1 MLSTLDWKNSEDSRD
16 IVHIVVQALVEGR
29 LVVLPADTGYHLVAS
44 GLRDQYLPHWR
55 QLTQNDQIGTS
66 SLLLRSPQEL
76 LDYAVSLSPVAS
88 RMSSRG
94 WPGPLVMELKT
105 DQHRSLMS
113 QLPDQVRP
121 LVEQAGFSR
130 YRVATHEVL
139 RQALRLMLG
148 PLLAAPI
155 KHLGRP
161 LHSLGSPLKLPG
173 VSIVVNDGPTI
184 HEDYST
190 IVRVDQ
196 NCCSVTSSGVVVGD
210 GLHRLAQFVVLLVC
224 TGNTCRSPMAEV
236 ILRDKLVQRFGSPQ
250 AAQQAA
256 YVGSAGL
263 SAFPGGPASIEAQA
277 VVAQRGLSL
286 QEHQSHS
293 VTAHSLQQADLI
305 LTMTRA
311 HRAGIV
317 ELMPEVA
324 GKVHLVSGGSSD
336 VSDPF
341 GGSEAVYSAC
351 AEQIDR
357 FLDQWLERL
366 DDSVFPV
373 WNS

>member
-1 MLSTLDWKNSEDSRD
+1 MLSTLDWKNSEDARD

-29 LVVLPADTGYHLVAS
+29 MVALPADTGYHLVAS
-44 GLRDQYLPHWR
+44 GLREQYVEKWK
-55 QLTQNDQIGTS
+55 QLAESEQIGCN

-76 LDYAVSLSPVAS
+76 LDFVVSLSPVAS
-88 RMSSRG
+88 RMSQRG
-94 WPGPLVMELKT
+94 WPGPLTLELKAT
-105 DQHRSLMS
+105 GHRSLMS
-113 QLPDQVRP
+113 QLPHQVRT
-121 LVEQAGFSR
+121 LLEASDYSR
-130 YRVATHEVL
+130 FRVATHDVM
-139 RQALRLMLG
+139 RQALRLMPG
-148 PLLAAPI
+148 PLLVAPI

-161 LHSLGSPLKLPG
+161 LHSLSSPLKLPG
-173 VSIVVNDGPTI
+173 VSMLVNDGPTI
-184 HEDYST
+184 HEDFAT
-190 IVRVDQ
+190 IVRVDE
-196 NCCSVTSSGVVVGD
+196 NRCSVTHSGAVAGE

-236 ILRDKLVQRFGSPQ
+236 ILRDKLSRRLGSPQ
-250 AAQQAA
+250 AAEQAA

-263 SAFPGGPASIEAQA
+263 SAFPGGPASVEAQA
-277 VVAQRGLSL
+277 VVALRGLSL
-286 QEHQSHS
+286 QEHQSHG

-311 HRAGIV
+311 HRAGIL

-324 GKVHLVSGGSSD
+324 DKVHLVSGGSAD

-357 FLDQWLERL
+357 YLDQWLMRL

-373 WNS
+373 WSS